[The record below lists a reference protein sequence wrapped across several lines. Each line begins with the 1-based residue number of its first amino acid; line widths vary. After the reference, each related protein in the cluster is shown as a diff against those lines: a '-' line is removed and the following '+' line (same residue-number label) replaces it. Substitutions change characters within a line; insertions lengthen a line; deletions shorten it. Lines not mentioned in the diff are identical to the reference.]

1 MNTGLILFLIF
12 LALSII
18 DSVARTRRS
27 KQVVPPPEGDE
38 EWSGEGPSV
47 EAGQEGR
54 EKQARGSADEFL
66 NLEKLMGSGY
76 LDKLMGP
83 GFEGVTEDEEG
94 DVPARTAPASGP
106 VETSRAE
113 SASSR
118 GRDGRRVVREGRTRD
133 QARRRAEARRP
144 RSGIDQPP
152 EAEGRR
158 LQAQRRLPE
167 AYDHRLREAD
177 RRLPGREDAG
187 SRPARVA
194 RETARLQDSAVDR
207 DRDRLVPMPV
217 VGPPGSERRAPR
229 RSQLFRDLFGGGG
242 RDSLR
247 RAFVLKE
254 ILDAPA
260 SERPSDRSE
269 AG

>member
-27 KQVVPPPEGDE
+27 KQVAPPPEEDE
-38 EWSGEGPSV
+38 EWPAEGPSV
-47 EAGQEGR
+47 EAGQEVR
-54 EKQARGSADEFL
+54 EKKARASADEFL
-66 NLEKLMGSGY
+66 DLEKLMGSGY
-76 LDKLMGP
+76 LDRLMGP
-83 GFEGVTEDEEG
+83 GFAGVMEEEEE
-94 DVPARTAPASGP
+94 DVPARTAPPARP
-106 VETSRAE
+106 AATPETE

-118 GRDGRRVVREGRTRD
+118 GRDGRRVAREGRTPD
-133 QARRRAEARRP
+133 QARRRAEATGR

-152 EAEGRR
+152 KAEGRR
-158 LQAQRRLPE
+158 LRAERRLPE

-177 RRLPGREDAG
+177 RRLPDREDAG

-217 VGPPGSERRAPR
+217 GPPGSEPRAPR
-229 RSQLFRDLFGGGG
+229 RSQLFRDLFGGGD
-242 RDSLR
+242 RNSLR

-260 SERPSDRSE
+260 SERSDRRE
-269 AG
+269 VR